1 VHQQLAG
8 LIASTAEQP
17 DSELNVWQANAI
29 IGSLTEI
36 VLQAIEQ
43 DRVEHL
49 PECADEA
56 AQVIRAAM
64 QSQLAHPVIAPAPSD
79 DPH

>member
-1 VHQQLAG
+1 MQSCRSDTILPSNG
-8 LIASTAEQP
+8 KPSRI
-17 DSELNVWQANAI
+17 WQANAI

-43 DRVEHL
+43 DRVEQL

-64 QSQLAHPVIAPAPSD
+64 QSQLAHPVIPPEPGT